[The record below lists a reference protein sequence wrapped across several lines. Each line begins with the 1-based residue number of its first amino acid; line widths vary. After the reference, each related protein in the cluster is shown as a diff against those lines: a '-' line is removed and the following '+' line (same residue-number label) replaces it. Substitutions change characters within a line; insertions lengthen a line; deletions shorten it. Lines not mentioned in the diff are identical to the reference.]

1 MDLIT
6 TKLLSAAGGGG
17 GRGDEAWVARYY
29 GRVGTGKYTE
39 PSGIVADSNGVYI
52 SGRSNDVDGAYGQN
66 SYNGFWFKLSSDGT
80 QIDWFKTSEENNFYH
95 HLMSANSA
103 LMPNGNIVFAGY
115 IKNGTH
121 NARGVLYQIN
131 PTNGNVVW
139 RTLFDGYDYNDPKSV
154 KVDSNNN
161 IFVSG
166 WTGSNSQGGY
176 GTGNVWKFDANHGN
190 LWRRYY
196 GSLTATFTGSVETWA
211 EMAWCDV
218 DSNGDVYF
226 SGSVVEN
233 QPISAQHRPSHV
245 VKLNSS
251 GVEQW
256 KRKIYGSS
264 SGTEHV
270 KPFTLNPTN
279 NGLLY
284 YAAMYKDNNGNSEWV
299 IVYLNASTGAT
310 SGYQRTTFYGT
321 DSITIKD
328 MYVDPNTRDIWIL
341 AMTTASYRIYIYKLD
356 SNFTLQWAN
365 GITVDSSVKLTTN
378 ADTPMPGMFLDS
390 DENLYFN
397 TVGYADKNH
406 VFKIPTTGLVAGTYG
421 AYTITDESST
431 WNIDNSNFTLNNVS
445 AVIASPSTAASGTP
459 GNNGIAYHDSTT
471 HTYDAHTELY

>member
-1 MDLIT
+1 MDLVT
-6 TKLLSAAGGGG
+6 TKLLAASGGAGA
-17 GRGDEAWVARYY
+17 RGDEAWVARWY
-29 GRVGTGKYTE
+29 GKVGTNKYTE
-39 PSGIVADSNGVYI
+39 PTGIVADSNGVYI
-52 SGRSNDVDGAYGQN
+52 SGRSNDLDGAYGQN

-80 QIDWFKTSEENNFYH
+80 QINWFKTSEENNFYH
-95 HLMSANSA
+95 HLMSATSA

-131 PTNGNVVW
+131 PSNGNVVW
-139 RTLFDGYDYNDPKSV
+139 RTLFDAYDFNDPKSV
-154 KVDSNNN
+154 KVDVANN

-166 WTGSNSQGGY
+166 WTGMNSQGGY
-176 GTGNVWKFDANHGN
+176 GTGNVWKFDSNHGN

-196 GSLTATFTGSVETWA
+196 GSLTASYTGSVESWA

-218 DSNGDVYF
+218 DSNGDVYL

-233 QPISAQHRPSHV
+233 QSVSTQHRPSNIA
-245 VKLNSS
+245 KINYN

-264 SGTEHV
+264 SGTENV
-270 KPFTLNPTN
+270 KPFTLNPAN

-299 IVYLNASTGAT
+299 IVYLSTTLGT
-310 SGYQRTTFYGT
+310 TVGYQRTTLYGT
-321 DSITIKD
+321 HTISIRD
-328 MYVDPNTRDIWIL
+328 MYVEPTTRDMWIIAL
-341 AMTTASYRIYIYKLD
+341 DGSGKMYIYKLD
-356 SNFTLQWAN
+356 SNFTLQWAS
-365 GITVDSSVKLTTN
+365 GIVVDSSVKLSGN
-378 ADTPMPGMFLDS
+378 YDTPMSGMFLDS
-390 DENLYFN
+390 NENLYFN
-397 TVGYADKNH
+397 TVGYADKCH

-431 WNIDNSNFTLNNVS
+431 WGIDNSNFTLNNVS
-445 AVIASPSTAASGTP
+445 ALIASPSAAASGTP

-471 HTYDAHTELY
+471 HNYDAKTEIY